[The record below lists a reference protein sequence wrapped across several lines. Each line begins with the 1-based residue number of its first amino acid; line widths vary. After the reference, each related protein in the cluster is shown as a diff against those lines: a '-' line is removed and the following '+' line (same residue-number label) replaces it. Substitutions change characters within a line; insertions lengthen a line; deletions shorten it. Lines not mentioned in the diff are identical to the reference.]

1 MKPSTESAPGAPSGS
16 PVASGPL
23 HSPGTPR
30 PSRAGSSARDYLA
43 LALDVPDRIAA
54 MDLVERYGDDFG
66 VMKVGLE
73 LFVAEGPTLVRD
85 IAATGSRVFLDLKL
99 HDIPNTV
106 ERAARRAGELG
117 IWLLTLHTQ
126 GGPDMLASGVRGLR
140 EGAAVAHSSAATQGA
155 APVALGVTVLTSDA
169 QAPPDVLAQ
178 RATLARE
185 SGCDGLVCAAPDLP
199 AVSNAEPEMLRVVP
213 GIRPAG
219 ATQADQRRVG
229 TPAMA
234 LAAGA
239 DVLVIGRAVTAAPD
253 PDAAAAAIVAEVTAG
268 LRGPER
274 LSPKAEPC
282 A

>member
-1 MKPSTESAPGAPSGS
+1 MKPSTESAPGAPS
-16 PVASGPL
+16 VASGPL
-23 HSPGTPR
+23 HSPGTSQ
-30 PSRAGSSARDYLA
+30 PSMAGASARDYLA

-73 LFVAEGPTLVRD
+73 LFIAEGPTLVRD
-85 IAATGSRVFLDLKL
+85 IAAAGNRVFLDLKL

-126 GGPDMLASGVRGLR
+126 GGPEMLASGVRGLR
-140 EGAAVAHSSAATQGA
+140 DGAAGAPSSAATQGA
-155 APVALGVTVLTSDA
+155 APVALGVTVLTSNP

-219 ATQADQRRVG
+219 AAQADQRRVA

-239 DVLVIGRAVTAAPD
+239 DVLVIGRAITAAPD
-253 PDAAAAAIVAEVTAG
+253 PDAAAAAIVAEVSAELG
-268 LRGPER
+268 APER
-274 LSPKAEPC
+274 LGRAPNPC
-282 A
+282 P